1 MQYGSHPITFSA
13 VTMQPI
19 IRRSSELTIAPSSP
33 QQIAITM
40 APLKV
45 F

>member
-1 MQYGSHPITFSA
+1 
-13 VTMQPI
+13 MQPI